1 MEERSL
7 LIKKYIFPAIVILL
21 GLLLLNTALFSGT
34 GSINQSDTFLMGA
47 IVVLIMGVVTVLY
60 IKEIIGKNTHL
71 KILFALL
78 ISCLFLVYSTYNS
91 ISTTIAQIELKK
103 EIDAN
108 IKQGLRD
115 IEIVQLEYKKK
126 YGWYSNNFDELK
138 RFLVQDS
145 VYSIS
150 TMGVV
155 PDYKITSEH
164 AEILGYD
171 AILDY
176 IQLESYDEK
185 EALIC
190 GLLTKDTS
198 WINVLEKLF
207 PTTSD
212 SNSNRLYDFKV
223 ENLDLVP
230 MMGSEILSKMMEI
243 EKLTKRD
250 LAIYAKRKPR
260 FFGLDLKEIEDVF
273 DSILKNNLLNI
284 GFVLK
289 ADILESSDDITFEV
303 LLHRKDDKYSF
314 VSSFLID
321 FNGKD
326 KAYYGK
332 DIKGLIVKDSIPQ
345 IPQLLI
351 GDNIV
356 LVDSSSVNKP
366 EDFLNAIKSKKRD
379 TVRFRILRLGQQID
393 LKLTQKDIISIPTR
407 AFWTDL
413 EDVLSYNLQPP
424 LYNPKL
430 FEPFYVGKN
439 IIIKEDE
446 FSSPHLE
453 IENFKKLA
461 INQLI
466 DTNTITFEFFKGQ
479 KTNYSDFNLE
489 TEDYFYL
496 LSKAGT
502 PVFKA
507 FNPFPYDPLNERDTL
522 TTGSLREV
530 KTSGN
535 WK

>member
-34 GSINQSDTFLMGA
+34 GSINQSGTFLMGA
-47 IVVLIMGVVTVLY
+47 IVVLLMGVVTVLY

-78 ISCLFLVYSTYNS
+78 LSCLFLGYSTYNS

-126 YGWYSNNFDELK
+126 YGWYSDNFEELK
-138 RFLVQDS
+138 RFLAQDS

-155 PDYKITSEH
+155 PDYKITAEH

-207 PTTSD
+207 PSNSD
-212 SNSNRLYDFKV
+212 STNNRLYDFKV

-230 MMGSEILSKMMEI
+230 MSDKKYFKM
-243 EKLTKRD
+243 
-250 LAIYAKRKPR
+250 YA
-260 FFGLDLKEIEDVF
+260 G
-273 DSILKNNLLNI
+273 
-284 GFVLK
+284 
-289 ADILESSDDITFEV
+289 ILESSDDVSFEIINY
-303 LLHRKDDKYSF
+303 KKENPYEF
-314 VSSFLID
+314 VSSYLID
-321 FNGKD
+321 FNGND
-326 KAYYGK
+326 TAYYNK

-345 IPQLLI
+345 LPQFNI
-351 GDNIV
+351 GDNIIS
-356 LVDSSSVNKP
+356 VDSITYNRPS
-366 EDFLNAIKSKKRD
+366 DFLEVLKNKKKD
-379 TVRFRILRLGQQID
+379 TILFHVIRSNKELKI
-393 LKLTQKDIISIPTR
+393 KLTQKDIVSRPTR
-407 AFWTDL
+407 SYWTDF

-424 LYNPKL
+424 LYNPEL
-430 FEPFYVGKN
+430 FDPFYVGKDF
-439 IIIKEDE
+439 ISKEDE
-446 FSSPHLE
+446 FSSSSLK
-453 IENFKKLA
+453 ISNFKSMVKNRSMDSTS
-461 INQLI
+461 IS
-466 DTNTITFEFFKGQ
+466 FEIFKGD
-479 KTNYSDFNLE
+479 KIKFTNLNEDS
-489 TEDYFYL
+489 EDYFYL
-496 LSKAGT
+496 LSKVGT
-502 PVFKA
+502 PVFTA
-507 FNPFPYDPLNERDTL
+507 FDPSPYDPLNERDTL
-522 TTGSLREV
+522 TTGSLTEV